1 MRGVST
7 ENTDGKST
15 PPRRRAPR
23 AKAADTPPA
32 ETPRKQPRAATR
44 RASNPPRQK
53 TQPTQPVATPV
64 RGVPSAPPAVTSSA
78 LPTDLPDDRYF
89 NRELSWLD
97 FNSRVLALAED
108 SSQPLLERAKFLAI
122 FASNLDEF
130 YMVRV
135 AGLKRRAETGLSV
148 RSADGLTPLEQLVAI
163 SKRSQ
168 ELVEQHA
175 RAFLEHIR
183 PGLEEHRISI
193 VTWGDLTDY
202 DRLRLSNYFSEQV
215 FPVLTP
221 LAVDP
226 AHPFPYIS
234 GLSLNLAVTVRDPE
248 GGGER
253 FARVKVPDN
262 VPRLVR
268 VEADRSSSSATFLPL
283 EELIAAHLGEL
294 FAGMQVIEC
303 HAFRVTRNAD
313 LEVEEDRDEDLL
325 QALERELA
333 RRRFGPP
340 VRLEV
345 ADDMTEHMLELLL
358 REMEVDPH
366 DVVTVPGLL
375 DLSCLWQLYGIDRKT
390 LKDPAFVPATHPA
403 FGERETPKSVF
414 ATLREGDVLVHH
426 PYDSFS
432 TSVQRFIEQAAA
444 DPHVLAI
451 KQTLYRTSGDSPIV
465 DALIDAAE
473 AGKQVVALVEIKAR
487 FDEQANI
494 KWARTLEKA
503 GVHVVY
509 GLVGLKTHCKT
520 SLVVRQE
527 GSTIRRYCHIGT
539 GNYNPK
545 TARLYEDVGI
555 LTAEP
560 TIGADL
566 TDLFNVLTGYA
577 RQDEYRSLLVA
588 PYGVR
593 KGIVERIDREI
604 EHAQAG
610 RPSGVRIKV
619 NSLVDEQV
627 IDALYRASQAGVP
640 VDVVVRGICALKP
653 GIKGLSENINV
664 RSILGRFLEHSRMFH
679 FVGSDEHWIG
689 SADMMHRNLDR
700 RVEVAVRVTDPRLT
714 AQLLNVFVSALDP
727 HTRCWVLRSDGEWEP
742 SPSDGTSVR
751 DHQMELLHK
760 HGALG

>member
-1 MRGVST
+1 
-7 ENTDGKST
+7 
-15 PPRRRAPR
+15 
-23 AKAADTPPA
+23 
-32 ETPRKQPRAATR
+32 
-44 RASNPPRQK
+44 
-53 TQPTQPVATPV
+53 
-64 RGVPSAPPAVTSSA
+64 VPLSPPAVTAAALSA
-78 LPTDLPDDRYF
+78 ADLPDDRYF

-97 FNSRVLALAED
+97 FNARVLALAED

-135 AGLKRRAETGLSV
+135 AGLKRRDETGLSV
-148 RSADGLTPLEQLVAI
+148 RSADGLTPREQLANI
-163 SKRSQ
+163 FKRTQ

-175 RAFLEHIR
+175 RAFLDHVG
-183 PGLEEHRISI
+183 PGLDRNGISM
-193 VTWGDLTDY
+193 VTWSELTDF
-202 DRLRLSNYFSEQV
+202 DRLRLSNYFSDQV

-248 GGGER
+248 GGTER

-268 VEADRSSSSATFLPL
+268 VEADRASSSATFLPL

-294 FAGMQVIEC
+294 FAGMEVIEC

-313 LEVEEDRDEDLL
+313 LDVEEDRDEDLL

-358 REMEVDPH
+358 REMEVDPD
-366 DVVTVPGLL
+366 DVVQVPGLL
-375 DLSCLWQLYGIDRKT
+375 DLSCLFQLYSLDRKA
-390 LKDPAFVPATHPA
+390 LKDPPFVPATHPA

-414 ATLREGDVLVHH
+414 ATLREGDVMVHH

-432 TSVQRFIEQAAA
+432 TSVQRFVEQAAA

-465 DALIDAAE
+465 DALVDAAE

-494 KWARTLEKA
+494 KWARQLEKA

-520 SLVVRQE
+520 ALVVRQE

-555 LTAEP
+555 LTADP
-560 TIGADL
+560 SVGADL

-577 RQDEYRSLLVA
+577 RQDSYRSILVA

-593 KGIVERIDREI
+593 RGIVERIQDEI
-604 EHAQAG
+604 DLVRAG
-610 RPSGVRIKV
+610 HPAGVRIKV
-619 NSLVDEQV
+619 NSLVDEEV
-627 IDALYRASQAGVP
+627 IDALYRASQAGVR
-640 VDVVVRGICALKP
+640 VDVVVRGVCALKP
-653 GIKGLSENINV
+653 GIRGLSENIHV
-664 RSILGRFLEHSRMFH
+664 RSILGRFLEHSRVFH
-679 FVGSDEHWIG
+679 FVGADEHWIG

-700 RVEVAVRVTDPRLT
+700 RVEVQLRVTGPKLT
-714 AQLLNVFVSALDP
+714 AQLDDMFDSALEP
-727 HTRCWVLRSDGEWEP
+727 ATRCWVLRSDGEWDA
-742 SPSDGTSVR
+742 SPSDGTVVR
-751 DHQMELLHK
+751 DHQAEMLRRHRAQ
-760 HGALG
+760 G